1 MSDDREAI
9 RDLLTAYC
17 VAMDNGR
24 FAELAA
30 LFVEDGVWDGA
41 AGRAAIE
48 TRLAQRIPVGDE
60 GPRRI
65 HFLSNI
71 RIAIDGTTAHAVSNW
86 LVIRAS
92 GAGAMVGAAGTYD
105 DDLIKRDGRWLFSRR
120 SISEDI
126 AGDLGLKR

>member
-1 MSDDREAI
+1 MNDREAI
-9 RDLLTAYC
+9 GDLLTAYC

-30 LFVEDGVWDGA
+30 LFVEDGIWDGA
-41 AGRAAIE
+41 SGRAAIE
-48 TRLAQRIPVGDE
+48 ARLARRIPVGDE

-71 RIAIDGTTAHAVSNW
+71 RIAIHGTTAHVVSNW

-92 GAGAMVGAAGTYD
+92 EAGAMVGAAGTYD
-105 DDLIKRDGRWLFSRR
+105 DELVKRDGRWLFRRR

-126 AGDLGLKR
+126 AGDLGLRR